1 MGPRQAQLFLLRQE
15 IAGSPIEQQEPVP
28 CGQTLR
34 GEEEGKLSP
43 AQIRDLIFLIFKVK
57 EAFLTVLEQKGFL
70 EIKKGVTST
79 YP

>member
-15 IAGSPIEQQEPVP
+15 IAGSLVEQQKPVP

-34 GEEEGKLSP
+34 GEGEGKLSP
-43 AQIRDLIFLIFKVK
+43 ARIRDFIFLIFKVK
-57 EAFLTVLEQKGFL
+57 EAFLTILEQKGFL